1 METKSIDQYFELARE
16 LPVVM
21 SFEEVQAL
29 VKIKGVTTT
38 QHQSWWKPKN
48 FIFMTTVAIIMTTA
62 IMFFNSSKEEE
73 QVSLITNVIPKESL
87 IQQSVDPIKQKVV
100 VPISNVDSNE
110 FMLLDKVETNE
121 VNLLEEELPIIQ
133 HPINIETPILD
144 LPVIP
149 EPLKPINNL
158 LLIDTSSQNGEIK
171 GHTKTI
177 VNELSAIGIDL
188 VKIKN
193 SNGNISIVTWNKPII
208 QMKAFVTIT
217 GGNEEDIQKG
227 LEDFDL
233 NLIAKGSKVEIEN
246 SWSDKRD
253 CNCSATSIK
262 GKITTKKGE
271 KIKVKKYSIDYQ
283 VMIPKKMN
291 LNLKNNYGNIILDDV
306 DGDVKVVSFQGD
318 FSGGNIGGNLDL
330 TEKYG
335 NAKVGDFINGDIS
348 LFQGELESGN
358 SKKIDLNAKYSDVT
372 INATNSL
379 DLIGFQTDITI
390 KENVDK
396 IKGSIKYG
404 DLELRSNVNTVDLQV
419 FQAEIK
425 ANEIKAFEMSG
436 SYTSVKVNTILDLKI
451 GKAMQNSYKIEQVTD
466 LKGAVKYTSFDI
478 GILNGSLDL
487 ETFQGSIDVGNVS
500 GNFSKLNIDSKYTP
514 IDLNFSTDS
523 KFNISAETNYT
534 DFNYP
539 ENLMQV
545 EYNNVENQRMNFKGV
560 YNINNTKDPS
570 MVSVICFQGKL
581 NLK

>member
-1 METKSIDQYFELARE
+1 METKSIDQYFELVRK

-73 QVSLITNVIPKESL
+73 QVSIITKLIPKENL
-87 IQQSVDPIKQKVV
+87 IHQPVEPIKQKII
-100 VPISNVDSNE
+100 VPLNNVDSNG
-110 FMLLDKVETNE
+110 FVLLGKVETNDIH
-121 VNLLEEELPIIQ
+121 LLEEELPLIQ
-133 HPINIETPILD
+133 NPTDIETPILNT
-144 LPVIP
+144 
-149 EPLKPINNL
+149 PLIKPINNK

-177 VNELSAIGIDL
+177 VDELPATGINL

-193 SNGNISIVTWNKPII
+193 SNGDISIITWNKPTI

-233 NLIAKGSKVEIEN
+233 NLIVKGSKIEIEN

-271 KIKVKKYSIDYQ
+271 KIKVKKYRIDYQ

-291 LNLKNNYGNIILDDV
+291 LDLNNNYGNIVLDDV
-306 DGDVKVVSFQGD
+306 DGDVKIVSFQGN
-318 FSGGNIGGNLDL
+318 FSGGNIGGNPDL
-330 TEKYG
+330 SEKYG

-372 INATNSL
+372 INATNSI
-379 DLIGFQTDITI
+379 DLISFQTDITI

-404 DLELRSNVNTVDLQV
+404 NLELSSNVNTIDLQV
-419 FQAEIK
+419 FQADIK
-425 ANEIKAFEMSG
+425 ANEIKSFKMSG
-436 SYTSVKVNTILDLKI
+436 SYSFIKANTILELNI
-451 GKAMQNSYKIEQVTD
+451 GSAMQNSYKIEEVTD
-466 LKGAVKYTSFDI
+466 LEGTVKYTSFDI

-487 ETFQGSIDVGNVS
+487 ETFQGSIDVGNIS
-500 GNFSKLNIDSKYTP
+500 GNFSKLDIDSKYTP
-514 IDLNFSTDS
+514 IDLNFSADS
-523 KFNISAETNYT
+523 KFNISAKTSYT

-539 ENLMQV
+539 EKLMQV
-545 EYNNVENQRMNFKGV
+545 EYNNVENQKMNFKGV
-560 YNINNTKDPS
+560 YNSNNTKDPS
-570 MVSVICFQGKL
+570 TVSVICFQGKL